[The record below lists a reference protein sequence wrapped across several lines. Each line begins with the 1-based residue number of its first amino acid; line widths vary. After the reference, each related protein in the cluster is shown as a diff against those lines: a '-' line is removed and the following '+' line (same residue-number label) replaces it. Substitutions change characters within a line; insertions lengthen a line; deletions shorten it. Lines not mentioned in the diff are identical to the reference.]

1 MVLDAV
7 HVTTTVDMNAM
18 TTGTTTHH
26 TGDYLN
32 LLAVFL
38 LIIIIEKMKSKG
50 ILVSCLVF
58 RFTYSED

>member
-32 LLAVFL
+32 LLAVL
-38 LIIIIEKMKSKG
+38 LLIIIIIIEKMKSKG
-50 ILVSCLVF
+50 ILVSC
-58 RFTYSED
+58 

>member
-32 LLAVFL
+32 LLAVL
-38 LIIIIEKMKSKG
+38 LLIIIIIEKMKSKG
-50 ILVSCLVF
+50 ILVSC
-58 RFTYSED
+58 